1 MYVCHMRPLRRNRHR
16 FAENQLDL
24 FAWADA
30 RPATMLPLSL
40 AARVVSRRYRMPPH
54 LAAVIASAA
63 GLGGGE

>member
-1 MYVCHMRPLRRNRHR
+1 MFDYHMRPLRRNRHR

-30 RPATMLPLSL
+30 RPATTLPIPL
-40 AARVVSRRYRMPPH
+40 AARVIARRYRVSPN
-54 LAAVIASAA
+54 LAAVIATAA